1 MQQRLSIITL
11 GVSDLERSRKF
22 YQDIGWQLAN
32 PEDADNIVAFN
43 LQAMSL
49 VLYPREKLAE
59 DAGVILN
66 ASEHASVTLAHNVG
80 SEAEV
85 DQVMS
90 DVEKIGASII
100 KNAEKKFWGGY
111 SGYFADPDGILWEVA
126 FNPFSVLGPK
136 GEFQWGGVDKTN
148 N

>member
-11 GVSDLERSRKF
+11 GVSDLERSKKF
-22 YQDIGWQLAN
+22 YQDIGWKLAN
-32 PEDADNIVAFN
+32 PEEADNIAAFN

-59 DAGVILN
+59 DAGV
-66 ASEHASVTLAHNVG
+66 AFVQSGHASVTLAYNVD
-80 SEAEV
+80 SEGEV

-90 DVEKIGASII
+90 DVEEMGASII
-100 KNAEKKFWGGY
+100 KKAEKKFWGGY
-111 SGYFADPDGILWEVA
+111 SGYFADPDGVLWEVA
-126 FNPFSVLGPK
+126 FNPFSKLGLN
-136 GEFQWGGVDKTN
+136 GEFQWGGVDQLN